1 MSTNLGS
8 DALDRFVTIDEMEKI
23 MRGYSKQQIL
33 RLEKER
39 VIPAR
44 RYIGKR
50 KTGWLLSEVREWMQ
64 NRPRVR

>member
-1 MSTNLGS
+1 MSEIPAAHI
-8 DALDRFVTIDEMEKI
+8 DQFVTMAEMRRI
-23 MRGYSKQQIL
+23 MRGYSEQQIR

-64 NRPRVR
+64 NRPMVR